1 MNSNTFHLAIEVGDL
16 KKAIEFYV
24 NILGCEQTNEE
35 LPNWIDINFW
45 GNELTLHASS
55 YGRREYDDLHDVDM
69 GQVIIPHFGVHL
81 NRIIFDKIKL
91 RLKQYDIE
99 YVEPPYIRFEGT
111 NLEQETFFIKDP
123 YCNIIEFK
131 SMNIEYPKY
140 LGSENSYTEYGY
152 RGTEEIEKLSKEIT
166 RLNFISNWI

>member
-55 YGRREYDDLHDVDM
+55 YERREYDDLHDVDM

-152 RGTEEIEKLSKEIT
+152 RWTEEIEKLSKEIT

>member
-55 YGRREYDDLHDVDM
+55 YERREYDDLHDVDM

-99 YVEPPYIRFEGT
+99 YVEPSERK
-111 NLEQETFFIKDP
+111 NLPKFFLRDKIC
-123 YCNIIEFK
+123 CN
-131 SMNIEYPKY
+131 SV
-140 LGSENSYTEYGY
+140 SS
-152 RGTEEIEKLSKEIT
+152 
-166 RLNFISNWI
+166 LN

>member
-1 MNSNTFHLAIEVGDL
+1 
-16 KKAIEFYV
+16 
-24 NILGCEQTNEE
+24 
-35 LPNWIDINFW
+35 
-45 GNELTLHASS
+45 
-55 YGRREYDDLHDVDM
+55 M

-99 YVEPPYIRFEGT
+99 YVEPPYIRIEGT